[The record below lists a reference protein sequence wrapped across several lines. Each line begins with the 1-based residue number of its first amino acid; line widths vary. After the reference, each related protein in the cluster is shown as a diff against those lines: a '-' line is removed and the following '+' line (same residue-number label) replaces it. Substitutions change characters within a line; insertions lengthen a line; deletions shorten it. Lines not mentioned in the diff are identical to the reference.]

1 MKTIEYKFGYI
12 KRDDD
17 GFITETGIR
26 FYEGE
31 YVMKDGKE
39 KYNRIA
45 HVYSRVYSYKDFGQ
59 IKTDEEL
66 VKYLNK
72 ELKKVE
78 DRQPIKEQI

>member
-17 GFITETGIR
+17 GFITEAGIR

-31 YVMKDGKE
+31 YIIKNGKE

-45 HVYSRVYSYKDFGQ
+45 HVYSRIYLAKDFGNV
-59 IKTDEEL
+59 KTDEEL

-78 DRQPIKEQI
+78 NRKPIKEQI